1 MDARFSAMAL
11 VSPPVPEIH
20 PGRGRITA
28 GETIGGRLVGFQGV
42 VEVALVRRERSPA
55 REHRVE
61 CASTLVRDART
72 GRYELDVP
80 ADVPPT
86 AEGRRCAMSYVLTAK
101 EALGNGTAATT
112 EVTVGAEGH
121 PHLDDRGFSIDR
133 VLANATARHFHLE
146 LADAD
151 LRGGGRI
158 AGRVHRHQ
166 RWAPGEWT
174 VDAACIETW
183 RAVLPSLAG
192 APNWERDTL
201 WTAQVGIDTDPD
213 VTWCPFHFELPP
225 DLPPAVEAHA
235 LAWRYELDAT
245 RHARLGLD
253 ERAVLTPLLFEAD
266 R

>member
-1 MDARFSAMAL
+1 MAL
-11 VSPPVPEIH
+11 VSAPVPEIR
-20 PGRGRITA
+20 PGRGRVTA
-28 GETIGGRLVGFQGV
+28 GETIAGRLVGFQGV
-42 VEVALVRRERSPA
+42 VEIALVRRERSPA

-61 CASTLVRDART
+61 CVSTVVRDTRA
-72 GRYELDVP
+72 GHYELDVP
-80 ADVPPT
+80 ADLPPT
-86 AEGRRCAMSYVLTAK
+86 AAGRRCAIDYVLTAH
-101 EALGNGTAATT
+101 EALGGSSTVTT
-112 EVTVGAEGH
+112 EITVAADGR
-121 PHLDDRGFSIDR
+121 PHLDDRGFAIDR
-133 VLANATARHFHLE
+133 VLANAAARRFHIE

-158 AGRVHRHQ
+158 SGRVHRHQ
-166 RWAPGEWT
+166 RWAPGAWT
-174 VDAACIETW
+174 VEVACVETW

-192 APNWERDTL
+192 APHWERAAL
-201 WTAQVGIDTDPD
+201 WTDRVSFDTDPD
-213 VTWCPFHFELPP
+213 LTWRPFHFELPP